1 MSERI
6 KYCNS
11 YLASITEVGKNFNT
25 IAEVK
30 TKSVL
35 NDFDSIDIPNTTFLV
50 LGPNIIP
57 WGLYKL
63 GGDVT
68 VIDGITN
75 YGNVDCKCKHYEGE
89 LADFVAQGI
98 KFDYVIGPDE
108 ILTYANDE
116 NEQKQMLSMIS
127 KIADKSFITTI
138 KDYKNMYSNQRYF
151 EEPFVL
157 RTDKGDAIV
166 VRKREWDQVDR
177 QAWIQENFII
187 HNEKLYICETY
198 KRRTMYF
205 KQLAKFSSDLGSTHF
220 SVDKKNMYKPAFSK
234 TFEYVVTIKF

>member
-1 MSERI
+1 MSEKI